1 MFVVDTGM
9 SSFLSDGPVS
19 MPNMPNQIMNRM
31 QVPQGMF
38 LFFVLVRNTT
48 FSNNIPNL
56 KCFTNL
62 NIYIYTELLKKDVGK
77 RFCNSC
83 KIYFDL

>member
-38 LFFVLVRNTT
+38 LFFVLVRNKT

-56 KCFTNL
+56 ESFSNA
-62 NIYIYTELLKKDVGK
+62 NIYIYRIIQKGCQYTILQ
-77 RFCNSC
+77 
-83 KIYFDL
+83 